1 MAPPEPNAGD
11 KAPPEYYDLVDRAT
25 LATAR
30 PLNRWIHS
38 VVPAPYNGSATPSA
52 DADPSPVP
60 NILTLISLVI
70 GIVAAAVVARKG
82 PRSAAGA
89 LFMLAYFFDCAD
101 GQYARMYNSA
111 TTLGDK
117 LDHYGDVLKW
127 LLMGPA
133 LVYASGVGWAAYASH
148 RRWTL
153 LVVAVTLAYTLSGM
167 GCLQKYARSKD
178 SNRAPEMLD
187 GLIPI
192 CIDWAPPCTGGVL
205 FALVSGLI
213 ATDRL

>member
-1 MAPPEPNAGD
+1 MAPPAPNAGD
-11 KAPPEYYDLVDRAT
+11 KAPPEYYDIVDRAI

-30 PLNRWIHS
+30 PLNRWINS
-38 VVPAPYNGSATPSA
+38 VVPAPYNGSATPGA
-52 DADPSPVP
+52 VADPSPVP
-60 NILTLISLVI
+60 NILTLISIVI
-70 GIVAAAVVARKG
+70 GIAAAAVVARKG

-117 LDHYGDVLKW
+117 LDHYGDALKW
-127 LLMGPA
+127 VLMGTA
-133 LVYASGVGWAAYASH
+133 LVYASGVGYAAYASH
-148 RRWTL
+148 RRWAL
-153 LVVAVTLAYTLSGM
+153 LAVAATFAYMLTSM
-167 GCLQKYARSKD
+167 GCLQKYALCED
-178 SNRAPEMLD
+178 PNRAPEMLD
-187 GLIPI
+187 VLTPI

-205 FALVSGLI
+205 LVLVSGLI